1 MPTSPGRGRVA
12 AAKMAVEDFL
22 AGPHKMKRQ
31 IEVMGGDHMNK
42 ADLGVNIAREWIDRN
57 NVEAIIDVP
66 NSSVA
71 LAVRNIVQQANKVIL
86 VSGSSSSDLTGKS
99 CSPNLVH
106 WTYDTYALSSGT
118 TRAVLA
124 GGGKTWFTLTADY
137 AFGHAMEAEVKNV
150 VQKLG
155 GTVVGGVRTPINSQ
169 DFSSFLLQAQ
179 ASKSQVIA
187 LINAGGDT
195 INSIKQSVEFGI
207 PQGGQRV
214 VATVLYLSDVHSL
227 GLKAAQGLQFTELF
241 YWDLNEGTRAFAKRF
256 APRNNGRYPTAIQAG
271 VYAET
276 LHYLKAVDQLGA
288 SSDGKAVVQEMKKLP
303 TDDPLFGKGT
313 VRADGR
319 KLHNMYL
326 FEVKKPDEFEISLGL
341 LQGDPDH
348 SAERGLAAAGRGR
361 LRFPQ
366 VMTAADDRA
375 ARWRLSPAAAAIS
388 AVPSRCGWP
397 GIAGPSRSS
406 ILMKARR
413 RRPRI
418 WWRRLAAKRW
428 RSGPMFPVRSR
439 RRVSSMRSKPG
450 SDRSAFLPTMPG
462 SKASSRLCM
471 NIPMT
476 SSTDCCRSM

>member
-1 MPTSPGRGRVA
+1 MDRLFPRRRILAGITTLALSAGAFAGAHANDATPLRIGVLSDMSSLYADIGGPGSLA

-31 IEVMGGDHMNK
+31 IEVLGGDHMNK
-42 ADLGVNIAREWIDRN
+42 ADVGVNIAREWIDRN

-227 GLKAAQGLQFTELF
+227 GLKAAQGLQFTESF

-256 APRNNGRYPTAIQAG
+256 APRNNGRYPTAIQAR

-276 LHYLKAVDQLGA
+276 LHYLKAVDELGA
-288 SSDGKAVVQEMKKLP
+288 SSDGKAVVQAMKKLP
-303 TDDPLFGKGT
+303 TDDPLFGRGT

-326 FEVKKPDEFEISLGL
+326 FEVKKPDESKYPWDYYKVIQTIPPSE
-341 LQGDPDH
+341 
-348 SAERGLAAAGRGR
+348 A
-361 LRFPQ
+361 
-366 VMTAADDRA
+366 
-375 ARWRLSPAAAAIS
+375 WRPLEEGG
-388 AVPSRCGWP
+388 C
-397 GIAGPSRSS
+397 
-406 ILMKARR
+406 
-413 RRPRI
+413 
-418 WWRRLAAKRW
+418 
-428 RSGPMFPVRSR
+428 
-439 RRVSSMRSKPG
+439 
-450 SDRSAFLPTMPG
+450 DFLK
-462 SKASSRLCM
+462 S
-471 NIPMT
+471 
-476 SSTDCCRSM
+476 

>member
-1 MPTSPGRGRVA
+1 MDRLFPRRRILAGITTLALSACAFAGARADDAKPLRIGVLSDMSSLYADIGGPGSLA

-31 IEVMGGDHMNK
+31 IEVLGGDHMNK
-42 ADLGVNIAREWIDRN
+42 ADLGANIAREWIDRN
-57 NVEAIIDVP
+57 NVDALIDVP

-71 LAVRNIVQQANKVIL
+71 LAVRNIVQQSNKVIL

-99 CSPNLVH
+99 CSPNLIH

-179 ASKSQVIA
+179 ASKAQVIA

-227 GLKAAQGLQFTELF
+227 GLKVAQGLQFTESF
-241 YWDLNEGTRAFAKRF
+241 YWDLNEGTRAFAQRF

-276 LHYLKAVDQLGA
+276 LHYLKAVDELGA
-288 SSDGKAVVQEMKKLP
+288 SSDGKAVVQQMKKLP
-303 TDDPLFGKGT
+303 TEDPLFGKGT
-313 VRADGR
+313 IRADGR

-326 FEVKKPDEFEISLGL
+326 FEVKKPEESKYPWDYYKVIKTIPPSE
-341 LQGDPDH
+341 
-348 SAERGLAAAGRGR
+348 A
-361 LRFPQ
+361 
-366 VMTAADDRA
+366 
-375 ARWRLSPAAAAIS
+375 WRPLEEGG
-388 AVPSRCGWP
+388 C
-397 GIAGPSRSS
+397 
-406 ILMKARR
+406 
-413 RRPRI
+413 
-418 WWRRLAAKRW
+418 
-428 RSGPMFPVRSR
+428 
-439 RRVSSMRSKPG
+439 
-450 SDRSAFLPTMPG
+450 DFLK
-462 SKASSRLCM
+462 S
-471 NIPMT
+471 
-476 SSTDCCRSM
+476 

>member
-1 MPTSPGRGRVA
+1 MEGLFPRRRILAGITALALSAGAFAGAHADNAAPLRIGVLSDMSSLYADIGGPGSLA

-31 IEVMGGDHMNK
+31 IEVLGGDHMNK

-227 GLKAAQGLQFTELF
+227 GLKAAQGLQFTESF

-288 SSDGKAVVQEMKKLP
+288 SGDGKAVVQEMKKLP

-326 FEVKKPDEFEISLGL
+326 FEVKKPDESKYPWDYYKLIQTIPPSE
-341 LQGDPDH
+341 
-348 SAERGLAAAGRGR
+348 A
-361 LRFPQ
+361 
-366 VMTAADDRA
+366 
-375 ARWRLSPAAAAIS
+375 WRPLEEGG
-388 AVPSRCGWP
+388 C
-397 GIAGPSRSS
+397 
-406 ILMKARR
+406 
-413 RRPRI
+413 
-418 WWRRLAAKRW
+418 
-428 RSGPMFPVRSR
+428 
-439 RRVSSMRSKPG
+439 
-450 SDRSAFLPTMPG
+450 DFLK
-462 SKASSRLCM
+462 S
-471 NIPMT
+471 
-476 SSTDCCRSM
+476 

>member
-1 MPTSPGRGRVA
+1 MDRLFPRRRILAGITTLALSAGAFAGAHANDATPLRIGVLSDMSSLYADIGGPGSLA

-31 IEVMGGDHMNK
+31 IEVLGGDHMNK

-227 GLKAAQGLQFTELF
+227 GLKAAQGLQFTESF
-241 YWDLNEGTRAFAKRF
+241 YWDLNEGTRAFAQRF

-326 FEVKKPDEFEISLGL
+326 FEVKKPDESKYPWDYYKVIQTIPPSE
-341 LQGDPDH
+341 
-348 SAERGLAAAGRGR
+348 A
-361 LRFPQ
+361 
-366 VMTAADDRA
+366 
-375 ARWRLSPAAAAIS
+375 WRPLEEGG
-388 AVPSRCGWP
+388 C
-397 GIAGPSRSS
+397 
-406 ILMKARR
+406 
-413 RRPRI
+413 
-418 WWRRLAAKRW
+418 
-428 RSGPMFPVRSR
+428 
-439 RRVSSMRSKPG
+439 
-450 SDRSAFLPTMPG
+450 DFLK
-462 SKASSRLCM
+462 S
-471 NIPMT
+471 
-476 SSTDCCRSM
+476 

>member
-1 MPTSPGRGRVA
+1 MDKLFPRRRILAGITTLALTASTFAGARAENTAPLRIGVLSDMSSLYADIGGPGSLA

-31 IEVMGGDHMNK
+31 IEVLGGDHMNK
-42 ADLGVNIAREWIDRN
+42 ADVGVNIAREWIDRN
-57 NVEAIIDVP
+57 SVEAIIDVP

-71 LAVRNIVQQANKVIL
+71 LAVRNIVQQSNKVIL

-99 CSPNLVH
+99 CSPNLIH

-118 TRAVLA
+118 TRAVVA

-227 GLKAAQGLQFTELF
+227 GLKAALGLQFTESF

-276 LHYLKAVDQLGA
+276 LHYLKAVDELGA

-303 TDDPLFGKGT
+303 TDDPLFGKGS
-313 VRADGR
+313 VRSDGR

-326 FEVKKPDEFEISLGL
+326 FEVKKPEESKYPWDYYKLIQTIPPSE
-341 LQGDPDH
+341 
-348 SAERGLAAAGRGR
+348 A
-361 LRFPQ
+361 
-366 VMTAADDRA
+366 
-375 ARWRLSPAAAAIS
+375 WRPLEEGG
-388 AVPSRCGWP
+388 C
-397 GIAGPSRSS
+397 
-406 ILMKARR
+406 
-413 RRPRI
+413 
-418 WWRRLAAKRW
+418 
-428 RSGPMFPVRSR
+428 
-439 RRVSSMRSKPG
+439 
-450 SDRSAFLPTMPG
+450 DFLK
-462 SKASSRLCM
+462 S
-471 NIPMT
+471 
-476 SSTDCCRSM
+476 